1 MQTCKKSGAHYRA
14 SSRSSNRKQHGWVY
28 LGGMVFAAL
37 HSLVDFPLLGQ
48 QQNWPI
54 TVNVNAVNLLATVRD
69 KHDSLISNLTKEDFL
84 LEQDGKP
91 QTITYFAKESDLAL
105 MLGLLVDT
113 SVSQRRVL
121 AINTALVTRR
131 TNPTVRSGI
140 TRYIS
145 P

>member
-1 MQTCKKSGAHYRA
+1 
-14 SSRSSNRKQHGWVY
+14 
-28 LGGMVFAAL
+28 MVFAAL

-48 QQNWPI
+48 QQNSPI

-69 KHDSLISNLTKEDFL
+69 KDGSLISNLTKEDFL

-105 MLGLLVDT
+105 TLGLLVDT

-131 TNPTVRSGI
+131 TNPTARSDI